1 MVLVHGGGGH
11 AFRAWAE
18 LFARR
23 GYAAIAM
30 DLGGQ
35 TGEGKELRRSPEGGP
50 PQDDHTKFGLPDLPD
65 KDQWTYHAVAD
76 VSWRT
81 R

>member
-1 MVLVHGGGGH
+1 MY
-11 AFRAWAE
+11 
-18 LFARR
+18 ARR

-30 DLGGQ
+30 DLGGKI
-35 TGEGKELRRSPEGGP
+35 GEGKEMKRLPDGGP
-50 PQDDHTKFGLPDLPD
+50 PQDDHTKFRLPDLPD

-76 VSWRT
+76 VILRT